1 MGVVPGYYTT
11 MIALNFLPWTDWLA
25 LLVFFSAWLG
35 YAWFAGRGHEEGTTL
50 LHRTN
55 QYRHFW
61 LREATFRDPRMLDG
75 LITQNL
81 SATPTFFSSTSI
93 FIIGGLLA
101 LLGASDR
108 VTELVGEFPFA
119 QPTIVEV
126 FDLKVLLLV
135 GIFVYAF
142 FRFSWSMRLYTFVA
156 LAIGSMPAPKKFAD
170 GTFDRERHAKRASA
184 LVGLAAEAFNSGL
197 RAYYMSFAAISW
209 IFSSTAFIVVSVLV
223 VFVLYRREF
232 RSDVLD
238 VLRT

>member
-1 MGVVPGYYTT
+1 MRVFE
-11 MIALNFLPWTDWLA
+11 FLPWTDWLA
-25 LLVFFSAWLG
+25 LLVFVVAWLG
-35 YAWFAGRGHEEGTTL
+35 YAWFAGRGHEDGTTL

-55 QYRHFW
+55 EYRHYW
-61 LREATFRDPRMLDG
+61 LREATYRDPRMLDG

-81 SATPTFFSSTSI
+81 SATPAFFSSTTI
-93 FIIGGLLA
+93 IIIGGLLA

-108 VTELVGEFPFA
+108 VTELVGEIPFA

-126 FDLKVLLLV
+126 FDLKILLLV

-156 LAIGSMPAPKKFAD
+156 LAIGSMPAPHKFED

-184 LVGLAAEAFNSGL
+184 LVGMAAEAFNSGL

-209 IFSSTAFIVVSVLV
+209 IFSSTAFILASAVVVA
-223 VFVLYRREF
+223 VLYRREF